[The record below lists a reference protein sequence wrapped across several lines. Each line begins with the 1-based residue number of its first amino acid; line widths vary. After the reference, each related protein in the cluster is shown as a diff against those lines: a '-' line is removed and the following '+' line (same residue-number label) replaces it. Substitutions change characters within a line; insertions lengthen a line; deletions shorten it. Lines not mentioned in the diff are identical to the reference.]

1 MTLPIDG
8 LTKEGYFLETV
19 PLETVPRQ
27 TEATMYKKKILRH
40 GVVAIISIGLAIGG
54 TLSSFAAGGSITTA
68 VNSLNRSGFTQV
80 SKALA
85 TAVAPASNKL
95 ADGSTFAVAK
105 SITAKIA
112 KHAPLNMVMSY
123 GAKGIPLFSQQYLQG
138 ETKGV
143 AAASLIALMKLRDV
157 SPEGNSQD
165 VQKQIAGIEALLN
178 TGQMDCLAIQPL
190 DDHSFTAITQKVM
203 AKGIPVFTVGVQSA
217 GNELSNFTQVSHKE
231 GLQAA
236 QIVVDWMKKSG
247 KSLKVFAVSGGDP
260 SATWAQGRMAGF
272 IEGITKGV
280 PGATFVDNPSNALTT
295 SYDPSKTY
303 DAYKAFLTGHPTVQF
318 IENVD
323 IGAEYADRAIK
334 DAGLLGKIWTIGWNL
349 SVGQLDAIDSGVQV
363 AALDQ
368 AWAQQAAFGPVA
380 CAEYLVNHKIMPN
393 TQELVPVTK
402 ATGTAAARQILA
414 SLAK

>member
-8 LTKEGYFLETV
+8 STKEGYFLETV

-27 TEATMYKKKILRH
+27 TEATMYKKKFLRQ
-40 GVVAIISIGLAIGG
+40 GVVAVISIGLAIGG

-95 ADGSTFAVAK
+95 ADGSTFTVAK
-105 SITAKIA
+105 SITTKIA

-280 PGATFVDNPSNALTT
+280 PGATFVNNPSNALTT

-349 SVGQLDAIDSGVQV
+349 SVGQLNAIDSGVQV

-402 ATGTAAARQILA
+402 ATGTAAARKILA